1 MGIRAKFDIIEM
13 CLLKLELLDAI
24 NIFYFFLN
32 ISHQVLFLKFTIY
45 ERLLTEM
52 NKNTEK

>member
-13 CLLKLELLDAI
+13 CSLKLELLDAI

-32 ISHQVLFLKFTIY
+32 IRHQVLFLEFTIY
-45 ERLLTEM
+45 ER
-52 NKNTEK
+52 